1 MDKHFLNMRGFRAK
15 QRNAYENQAHSITI
29 FVLRRKFFI
38 FADIF
43 MLVLLIG
50 FGPFRMRVS

>member
-29 FVLRRKFFI
+29 FVLRRKFYI
-38 FADIF
+38 C
-43 MLVLLIG
+43 
-50 FGPFRMRVS
+50 